1 MRKLIT
7 ALACVCLLLTVSYEG
22 NASALFKKKK
32 KAKTVQ
38 KDTVQKKKI
47 SKYDKTF
54 IKDKKCVTARS
65 DSGLISLHKLKGKLY
80 IEMSRKALGHKM
92 LIASTISGSSSAD
105 LASIGYKPTN
115 PLYVRFILRDSTV
128 FLTEVNILPDYDTL
142 NKAMSK
148 AVRLNSMDPVL
159 HSFPL
164 TCYNNDSS
172 AVVFD
177 ASSLFVGNN
186 DKLAPL
192 KSGTTA
198 GVNMTVSYNS
208 GGSSLGEIKAFRDNV
223 TIKSMLSY
231 NVSANYMQM
240 VSLKQ
245 NEPMTVSVTRTILLL
260 PDKTMRPR
268 LADSRVGIFQT
279 GRVDLEPD
287 EDKVLRYSVIKR
299 WDIQPSDTSAWLSG
313 KMVEPVKP
321 IVFYLDD
328 AFPESWRGPVKR
340 AALRWNAAFEE
351 IGFKNTI
358 QVKGFPKDE
367 PEFDPDNLKY
377 SCIRYVPAMTQNAM
391 GPSWCDPSTGEI
403 INASVIV
410 YNDVIKLINTWRFC
424 QTAQVDPKARG
435 KRMPEDVMQE
445 SIEYVLAHEIGHTLG
460 FMHNMSASAAYPVD
474 SLRSPLFTKKYGTTA
489 SIMDYARFN
498 YVAQPEDKGVALTPP
513 MLGPYDYFLVKY
525 AYKPIPE
532 AKTMREEA
540 SVLESW
546 VEEKASDKKFRYG
559 RQQVLYRYDPS
570 ALEEDL
576 GDDPIKAS
584 EYGVKNL
591 KYILSHFNEWMPDE
605 ADPDAVLRE
614 ERYEALAKQYNRY
627 IKAVMMNIGGIY
639 LKDVRAGQPDK
650 NAAPV
655 DKARQRAALKW
666 VLAQLKDCSWI
677 ANKEITDRFSL
688 RVELPNIITYY
699 TALELF
705 NTYLNVML
713 SSHLAEN
720 LRNAYT
726 LRNWADDMYE
736 GVWESAIKNR
746 KLSTGDKILQNLYLD
761 FLTGIVTKKTTLL
774 KVGGTSLSSAY
785 LPSADHIAAFGLY
798 ENSMLDENIDLLRA
812 LDEEKGQ
819 GYVALNMLDS
829 FGKPGNNWQYRVNL
843 RTIDDSKT
851 VFFGEVQKIE
861 KLLKAAAAKSS
872 GEDRVHYQ
880 AALYNL
886 EYALYSK
893 K

>member
-1 MRKLIT
+1 MRKSIA
-7 ALACVCLLLTVSYEG
+7 ALACICLLVSASYEC
-22 NASALFKKKK
+22 NASALFRKKKK
-32 KAKTVQ
+32 PIVEQ
-38 KDTVQKKKI
+38 KDTVKKKKI

-54 IKDKKCVTARS
+54 VKDKKCVTARS
-65 DSGLISLHKLKGKLY
+65 DSGQIALHKLKGKLY
-80 IEMSRKALGHKM
+80 IEMSKECFGRKM

-115 PLYVRFILRDSTV
+115 PLHVRFIIRDSTV
-128 FLTEVNILPDYDTL
+128 FLTEINVLPDYDTL
-142 NKAMSK
+142 NGPMSK
-148 AVRLNSMDPVL
+148 AVRLNSMDPVIN
-159 HSFPL
+159 SFPV

-245 NEPMTVSVTRTILLL
+245 NEPMTVNVTRTILIL
-260 PDKTMRPR
+260 PEKGMRPR

-287 EDKVLRYSVIKR
+287 EDKVLRYGVIKR
-299 WDIQPSDTSAWLSG
+299 WDIQPSDTAAWLSG
-313 KMVEPVKP
+313 KTVEPLRP

-328 AFPESWRGPVKR
+328 AFPALWREPVRK
-340 AALRWNAAFEE
+340 AALRWNAAFEK

-358 QVKGFPKDE
+358 QVKDFPKDD

-391 GPSWCDPSTGEI
+391 GPSWCDPATGEI

-410 YNDVIKLINTWRFC
+410 YNDVIKLVNTWRFC
-424 QTAQVDPKARG
+424 QTSQVDARARG

-445 SIEYVLAHEIGHTLG
+445 SIEYVIAHEIGHTLG

-474 SLRSPLFTKKYGTTA
+474 SLRSPSFTRKYGTTA

-513 MLGPYDYFLVKY
+513 QLGDYDYFLVKY
-525 AYKPIPE
+525 AYEPIPG
-532 AKTMREEA
+532 AKTMRDEA
-540 SVLESW
+540 PVLEKW
-546 VEEKASDKKFRYG
+546 VDDKSGNKKYRYG
-559 RQQVLYRYDPS
+559 RQQVLHRYDPS
-570 ALEEDL
+570 SIEEDL

-584 EYGVKNL
+584 DYGVKNL
-591 KYILSHFNEWMPDE
+591 KYILSHFNEWMPDYV
-605 ADPDAVLRE
+605 DPDAVLRE

-627 IKAVMMNIGGIY
+627 LKAVMMNIGGIY
-639 LKDVRAGQPDK
+639 LKDVRAGFPDK

-655 DKARQRAALKW
+655 DKARQKAALKW
-666 VLAQLKDCSWI
+666 VLDQLKDCSWI
-677 ANKEITDRFSL
+677 ADRNITDNFSL
-688 RVELPNIITYY
+688 RVDLQNIITYY
-699 TALELF
+699 TSLELF
-705 NTYLNVML
+705 NTYLNVLL
-713 SSHLAEN
+713 SSHISDN
-720 LRNAYT
+720 PKSAYT

-736 GVWESAIKNR
+736 GVWESALKNR
-746 KLSTGDKILQNLYLD
+746 RPSDGDMVLQNLYID
-761 FLTGIVTKKTTLL
+761 FLTGIVTKKSTLL
-774 KVGGTSLSSAY
+774 KVGGSSLSSAY
-785 LPSADHIAAFGLY
+785 LPSADHIAAFDLY
-798 ENSMLDENIDLLRA
+798 KNSLLEENLGLLRS
-812 LDEEKGQ
+812 LDEEYGQ
-819 GYVALNMLDS
+819 GYVAANMS
-829 FGKPGNNWQYRVNL
+829 EYFGKPGNNWQYRVNL
-843 RTIDDSKT
+843 RTIDNSKT
-851 VFFGEVQKIE
+851 VFFGEIKRIE
-861 KLLKAAAAKSS
+861 KLLKEAVAKSS
-872 GEDRVHYQ
+872 GEARTHYQ
-880 AALYNL
+880 AALYNI
-886 EYALYSK
+886 EYSLYSK